1 MSAKQNQSTKTQ
13 PIDIGLHIDEWVAEP
28 LLSSKRKSHVMSVSS
43 SAIARVIGRAGSNIN
58 AIREATNAHIEVEK
72 MTTKREQATRMIT
85 IKGTADAIKYEN
97 IKNF

>member
-1 MSAKQNQSTKTQ
+1 MQQL
-13 PIDIGLHIDEWVAEP
+13 IDVGPHIDEWVAEP
-28 LLSSKRKSHVMSVSS
+28 ALSSTSKRKSHVMSVSS

-85 IKGTADAIKYEN
+85 IKGTAEAIK
-97 IKNF
+97 